1 MSQLTL
7 GVRVSE
13 RILLSIDDLNT
24 AERLGLDAEGLFSE
38 PRLYLDRFGE
48 YKVPF
53 GVAVK
58 VAKPCCERCCATCKQ
73 RKRSCGGSSSPGTST
88 RFGASST
95 GERRVSRPSYGVGT
109 PIFRVPD
116 PNPAVVRVTRTS
128 VCMSHR
134 PTFLGMA

>member
-1 MSQLTL
+1 
-7 GVRVSE
+7 VSE

-24 AERLGLDAEGLFSE
+24 AERLGLDAEGPLSE

-88 RFGASST
+88 RFGVSST
-95 GERRVSRPSYGVGT
+95 GERRVSRPSYGGRDADISCT
-109 PIFRVPD
+109 RPQSGRGPRHPHFRLYV
-116 PNPAVVRVTRTS
+116 S
-128 VCMSHR
+128 
-134 PTFLGMA
+134 